1 MINFRF
7 NGPFS
12 TIVFNRQLVIL
23 ILLGTIVLA
32 QSIGVIYI
40 RQTRRLL
47 HAKLQSLYAVRD
59 QLQVEWSKLLLE
71 QGTWQA
77 DSRVEK
83 IAREQLDMVMPDKTN
98 VISP

>member
-1 MINFRF
+1 MFKFSF

-12 TIVFNRQLVIL
+12 SLVVNKQLVITL
-23 ILLGTIVLA
+23 LLGGVVLA
-32 QSIGVIYI
+32 QAIGVIYT

-59 QLQVEWSKLLLE
+59 ELQVEWSKLLLE
-71 QGTWQA
+71 QGTWQS

-83 IAREQLDMVMPDKTN
+83 IAREQLEMIVPEKTN
-98 VISP
+98 LITP